1 MTRNRPLRTVP
12 KFYAGEKIDAH
23 AHIGEFGGWANV
35 ACDED
40 DLLSSMRLYNVE
52 KSVLFYW
59 DNNLVRKAVS
69 SHPRKLVGCV
79 WPDPRQKGA
88 RGLVRKALTE
98 WGFKGIK
105 LHPLIHAFLP
115 NDDIVHPIMEEARA
129 AKVPVLIHSGHPP
142 FSLPWSI
149 GELAENFK
157 DVTIVMLHMGH
168 GHGIYIKSALEVAKR
183 YDNIYLE
190 TSGMPMHSK
199 VKEAVELLGEER
211 VMYGSDIPFHDP
223 SVEIGKICASN
234 LPRRQLERIFYTNA
248 REVLRL

>member
-1 MTRNRPLRTVP
+1 MRTIP
-12 KFYAGEKIDAH
+12 RLYEGEKIDAH
-23 AHIGEFGGWANV
+23 THIGDFGGWANL
-35 ACDED
+35 ACDEEE
-40 DLLSSMRLYNVE
+40 LLHSMKLYNVK

-59 DNNLVRKAVS
+59 DNELVRKAVAG
-69 SHPRKLVGCV
+69 HPQKLVGCV
-79 WPDPRQKGA
+79 WPDPRKKDA
-88 RGLVRKALTE
+88 RKLVRKALTE

-105 LHPLIHAFLP
+105 LHPLVHAFLP
-115 NDDIVHPIMEEARA
+115 NDDIVYPIMEEARA

-168 GHGIYIKSALEVAKR
+168 GHGIYIKSALDVAKR

-223 SVEIGKICASN
+223 SVEIGRICASG
-234 LPRRQLERIFYTNA
+234 LPRRQLERVFYTNA
-248 REVLRL
+248 KELLRI